1 MPRYFF
7 HVTYHRTIIDE
18 VGEELPDD
26 RAAWKEATVV
36 AGQTLQSI
44 DGNLVPG
51 REWRLEVADEFEN
64 TILVLR
70 INAEVP
76 KQR

>member
-1 MPRYFF
+1 M
-7 HVTYHRTIIDE
+7 
-18 VGEELPDD
+18 
-26 RAAWKEATVV
+26 

-51 REWRLEVADEFEN
+51 REWRLEVADEFQN
-64 TILVLR
+64 TLLVLR
-70 INAEVP
+70 IHAEVP